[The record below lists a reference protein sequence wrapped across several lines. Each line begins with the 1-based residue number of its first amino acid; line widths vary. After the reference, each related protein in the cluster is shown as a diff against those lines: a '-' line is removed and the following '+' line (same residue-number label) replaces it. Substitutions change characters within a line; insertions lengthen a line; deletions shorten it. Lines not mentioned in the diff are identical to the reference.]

1 MQPERS
7 SGKKLER
14 RLCYHPLDLYS
25 YRQIP
30 ENVITL
36 ALITLNPLFPT
47 PGGGG
52 LFILSTFKGSL

>member
-1 MQPERS
+1 MQPVRS

-52 LFILSTFKGSL
+52 GGLIYFKHF